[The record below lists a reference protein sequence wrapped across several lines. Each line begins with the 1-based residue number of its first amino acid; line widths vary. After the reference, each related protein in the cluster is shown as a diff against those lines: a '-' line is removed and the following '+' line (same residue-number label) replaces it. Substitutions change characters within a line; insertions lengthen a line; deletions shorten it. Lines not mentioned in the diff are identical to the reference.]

1 MNPIGKILLAVV
13 AISATTLAI
22 QSSAESVEVYLLDRI
37 NGILNHSCID
47 VNGPPQGMQLETP
60 LQVHTCYSY
69 QGELTDDQRY
79 NSEDIAKS
87 QFRVLAVDMCMQ
99 MDWDEPGATVSLKE
113 CADIDD
119 QKFELRVN
127 GQISPPAYPELCLTA
142 GPTHW
147 LGGPAGG
154 PFNDNMAR
162 TLHLQRCG
170 DEASRYLRWGIR
182 TEMTAQ

>member
-1 MNPIGKILLAVV
+1 MSFIRRTILASIALA
-13 AISATTLAI
+13 ASTLSALA
-22 QSSAESVEVYLLDRI
+22 SAEPVEVYLLDRI

-47 VNGPPQGMQLETP
+47 VNGPPHGMQLETP

-69 QGELTDDQRY
+69 QGELTDDQAY
-79 NSEDIAKS
+79 DSDGIAEG
-87 QFRVLAVDMCMQ
+87 QFRVTSVDMCMQ
-99 MDWDEPGATVSLKE
+99 MDWHEPGATVSLKD
-113 CADIDD
+113 CADIAE

-170 DEASRYLRWGIR
+170 DEASRYQRWGTR

>member
-1 MNPIGKILLAVV
+1 MKLIQKFLLAVLAASV
-13 AISATTLAI
+13 TLLST
-22 QSSAESVEVYLLDRI
+22 QSSAEPVEVYLLDRI
-37 NGILNHSCID
+37 NGILNHYCLD
-47 VNGPPQGMQLETP
+47 VNGPPTNMQLETP

-69 QGELTDDQRY
+69 QGDLSPDQTLD
-79 NSEDIAKS
+79 SAEIAEGK
-87 QFRVLAVDMCMQ
+87 FRIAEVDMCAQ
-99 MDWDEPGATVSLKE
+99 MDWFEPGATVTLKE
-113 CADIDD
+113 CADIDE
-119 QKFELRVN
+119 QKFDFRVN

-170 DEASRYLRWGIR
+170 DEASRYQRWGTR
-182 TEMTAQ
+182 TEMTAN